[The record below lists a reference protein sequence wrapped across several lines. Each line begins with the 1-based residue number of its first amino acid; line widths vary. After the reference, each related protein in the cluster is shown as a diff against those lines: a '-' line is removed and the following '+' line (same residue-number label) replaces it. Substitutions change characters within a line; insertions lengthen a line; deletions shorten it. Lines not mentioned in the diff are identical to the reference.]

1 MVIDERKPI
10 ATPVTL
16 TVISCPYV
24 AECDYISGN
33 NALTAEW
40 YRNDFG
46 LPRRACAWCGPHRP
60 RGPRRHEAE
69 AGGEPGAG
77 LAPARLTDVARLV
90 LQARGTREQA
100 GAQRYTSTF
109 LLRPTPP
116 PRLLYR
122 PRPRQICQTGKVLA
136 YGTLPA
142 SRPECHT
149 VSIPADRSVIAV
161 NPTFTSIQA
170 ITPALEGAAPGTSH
184 GATGRPRQAD
194 ATGGRS
200 LAAARQHRR
209 ARRTAG
215 NRSRR

>member
-122 PRPRQICQTGKVLA
+122 PRPWQILQTGKVLA
-136 YGTLPA
+136 YRTLPA
-142 SRPECHT
+142 TRPRCHV
-149 VSIPADRSVIAV
+149 VSIPADLSVAAV
-161 NPTFTSIQA
+161 N
-170 ITPALEGAAPGTSH
+170 LHPGRNAWA
-184 GATGRPRQAD
+184 GG
-194 ATGGRS
+194 GGRAGS
-200 LAAARQHRR
+200 LMMLPGILGSGCHD
-209 ARRTAG
+209 RRTRRSSG